1 MKSAKL
7 TPHSDANMRTPSAG
21 KGSGRQPEN
30 SATLATSAAA
40 TSNAADRR
48 QFLTTTGTL
57 GAGLVLPAA
66 NINTALGNSSPSTLT
81 LPSVHHGGTEVLK
94 VGLIGCGGRGTGA
107 ASDALNADPYT
118 QITALADLFPDRIP
132 GCLESLEKAF
142 PERVDVPAERQFHG
156 FDAYKQMMES
166 DIDVVLLCTTPHFRP
181 QQIEAAIAAGKHV
194 FCEKPVAVDVPG
206 CKRVLEACRQAK
218 EKSLAVV
225 SGLCW
230 RYDLKVREVIQ
241 RIQDGAIGDIV
252 SIQENYLT
260 GTLWH
265 RGRQPE
271 WSEMEYQIRNWLYFT
286 WLSGDHIAEQHIHSL
301 DKALWLNNDAVPLK
315 CVGMGGRQVR
325 TEEKWGNIYDHFACC
340 FEWDNG
346 VKAFT
351 FTRQM
356 AGCAND
362 TDDYVQ
368 GSRGKAQI
376 LRGTIDS
383 DGENWRY
390 RGRTPSMYV
399 LEHEALYKSI
409 REGNPINDG
418 TYMTHSTLMA
428 IMGREACY
436 TGREIT
442 REQLMADETVLG
454 PSSYE
459 FGDVDPGLIAM
470 PGAPGKK
477 IGT

>member
-7 TPHSDANMRTPSAG
+7 TPHSDANMLTPSAG
-21 KGSGRQPEN
+21 KGSGRQSEN
-30 SATLATSAAA
+30 PATLATTAAA
-40 TSNAADRR
+40 TSNATDRR

-66 NINTALGNSSPSTLT
+66 NINTALGNTSPSTLT

>member
-1 MKSAKL
+1 MSQKSSRNA
-7 TPHSDANMRTPSAG
+7 AG
-21 KGSGRQPEN
+21 QPNSSVDSQVSG
-30 SATLATSAAA
+30 
-40 TSNAADRR
+40 ADRR
-48 QFLTTTGTL
+48 QFLGQSLVAGSATL
-57 GAGLVLPAA
+57 GAGLWLGGGAQAA
-66 NINTALGNSSPSTLT
+66 MPGVHRSGNDI
-81 LPSVHHGGTEVLK
+81 LK

-107 ASDALNADPYT
+107 AHDALNADPYT
-118 QITALADLFPDRIP
+118 QITVLADLFPDRLP
-132 GCLESLEKAF
+132 SCLESLEKAF
-142 PERVDVPAERQFHG
+142 PDRVKVPAENQFHG
-156 FDAYKQMMES
+156 FDAYKQVMAS
-166 DIDVVLLCTTPHFRP
+166 DVDVVLLCTTPHFRP
-181 QQIEAAIAAGKHV
+181 QHMEAAIAAGKHV

-206 CKRVLEACRQAK
+206 CQRVLAACREAK

-252 SIQENYLT
+252 AIQENYLT
-260 GTLWH
+260 GMLWH

-271 WSEMEYQIRNWLYFT
+271 WSEMEYQMQNWLYFT

-301 DKALWLNNDAVPLK
+301 DKALWLNNDEVPLK

-325 TEEKWGNIYDHFACC
+325 TEEKWGNVYDHFACT
-340 FEWDNG
+340 FEWENG

-356 AGCAND
+356 AGCVND
-362 TDDYVQ
+362 VDDYIL
-368 GSRGKAQI
+368 GSKGNAKI

-383 DGENWRY
+383 EGETWRY

-418 TYMTHSTLMA
+418 VYMTNSTLMA

-436 TGREIT
+436 TGQEIT
-442 REQLMADETVLG
+442 REQLLADTTVLG
-454 PSSYE
+454 PQTYE